1 MTCTEK
7 IRLQQ
12 LYEVSFRRWAQ
23 IAASSQLFGQST
35 YLTNDVRQRVL
46 DDRNAAKDRL
56 LMHQQNCKACRRN
69 LMPGYFTN

>member
-12 LYEVSFRRWAQ
+12 LYEVSLRCWAQ
-23 IAASSQLFGQST
+23 MAASSQLFGQST
-35 YLTNDVRQRVL
+35 HLTDDVRKRVL
-46 DDRNAAKDRL
+46 NDRNAAKDRL

-69 LMPGYFTN
+69 LMPGNSTN